1 MSFLVKGFTR
11 WYAGKLTDRLS
22 KLGTCPLRVGRARGA
37 PFACAAA
44 RRGPLGASH
53 SRRVPRLRLLLLSRA
68 GLTYHDAVA
77 ESGVYEKAIGRLPP
91 AQQVRARAAA
101 RHPALCRRQRAA
113 PPAAPAPSR
122 APASRPAQ
130 VERARRIKRAFDL
143 SSKHAEI
150 PASAREDPWRE
161 YKQVADILGAT
172 QREADEKA
180 VLAGRP
186 FIPFNLGRDQWF
198 AYDRSTAWWWGGK
211 K

>member
-1 MSFLVKGFTR
+1 MPVHVQAPRAVPAGFFWRGALPAVATGAPPHSR
-11 WYAGKLTDRLS
+11 SSPL
-22 KLGTCPLRVGRARGA
+22 PLR
-37 PFACAAA
+37 P
-44 RRGPLGASH
+44 
-53 SRRVPRLRLLLLSRA
+53 RA

-91 AQQVRARAAA
+91 AQQVRERRAAA
-101 RHPALCRRQRAA
+101 RLFSLARAPRPRCSCPPRR
-113 PPAAPAPSR
+113 PAPSLPR
-122 APASRPAQ
+122 AAPAQ

-143 SSKHAEI
+143 SAKHAEI

-161 YKQVADILGAT
+161 YKQVADVLGAT